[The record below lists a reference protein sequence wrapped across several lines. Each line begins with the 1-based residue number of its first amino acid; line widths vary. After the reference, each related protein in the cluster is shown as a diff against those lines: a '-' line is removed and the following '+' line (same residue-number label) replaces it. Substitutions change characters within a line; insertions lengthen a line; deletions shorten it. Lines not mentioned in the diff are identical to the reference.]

1 MSDFQDFLTRKF
13 AHVTHGEFQA
23 GKFEEAKKLYDEA
36 VSTFTSGFK
45 GAYLLQE
52 QGTNKGVSVI
62 FWDDE
67 ESLEN
72 NLTDEY
78 RALLTK
84 MMPLFASSPYTTA
97 YEVVSEIRPAA
108 DSG

>member
-13 AHVTHGEFQA
+13 AHVTIGEFQV

-36 VSTFTSGFK
+36 VSTLTQGFK

-52 QGTNKGVSVI
+52 QGTNRGISVI

-67 ESLEN
+67 ESLQD

-78 RALLTK
+78 RAVLTK
-84 MMPLFASSPYTTA
+84 MMPLFASTPYTTA
-97 YEVVSEIRPAA
+97 YEVVSEIQPTAK
-108 DSG
+108 